1 VTRCPGQ
8 RGATPDTQNRVTG
21 GARSFRGVTPV
32 LLSIAS
38 VPQPVKESVMR
49 AGAKLARP
57 EWAVQIERLRER
69 LHLNQAGLAR
79 LLNVSP
85 MAVSRWERAVNEPEA
100 AYYIH
105 MGTLAG
111 DPDCWYFWQ
120 RAGLPASDLKRAL
133 RKSKAAKPPAQ
144 VAVTDLEQY
153 AVPLVAL
160 TAGTSLPGDSDP
172 NLEQSS
178 VVAKIMAPSEWTENV
193 QNLRC
198 LRVKGEGMAP
208 SITDGSIVAVDLS
221 QFHSAKLGNAAVLAW
236 HKDFGLMVRRLKKI
250 GGADMLISDAD
261 PTGANA
267 LAFDH
272 NWRILGRVAWWLS
285 RPR

>member
-1 VTRCPGQ
+1 
-8 RGATPDTQNRVTG
+8 
-21 GARSFRGVTPV
+21 
-32 LLSIAS
+32 
-38 VPQPVKESVMR
+38 MR

-100 AYYIH
+100 AFYIH

-133 RKSKAAKPPAQ
+133 RKSKAAKVPHA
-144 VAVTDLEQY
+144 AVTDLEHY
-153 AVPLVAL
+153 AVPVIAL

-172 NLEQSS
+172 NIEHSPA
-178 VVAKIMAPSEWTENV
+178 VGKVMAPPEWTENA

-198 LRVKGEGMAP
+198 VRVKGEGMAP
-208 SITDGSIVAVDLS
+208 LIVDGSIVAVDVT
-221 QFHSAKLGNAAVLAW
+221 QFHAANLSNAAVLAW

-250 GGADMLISDAD
+250 GASDALVSDAD
-261 PTGANA
+261 PTGTNA

-272 NWRILGRVAWWLS
+272 NWRILGRIIWWLS